1 MELTK
6 IEVEMLINSCV
17 AAASGYAGKP
27 FAPHP
32 CEVECEALDTLTD
45 KLIDWKT
52 DIFENTSS
60 SGLTVELDSVVIST
74 ELKSDQGEN
83 T

>member
-52 DIFENTSS
+52 DI
-60 SGLTVELDSVVIST
+60 LRIPAV
-74 ELKSDQGEN
+74 QG
-83 T
+83 